1 MIGVDTVILYY
12 IAQTLFFSE
21 VRCMSDLYEPVQKE
35 PFTNTASVYPKCME
49 YIPLYKN
56 TTMETKRTARREP
69 IKAAYS
75 VSSWFCSS
83 WLRIGG
89 LTKAK
94 PL

>member
-49 YIPLYKN
+49 YIQPYARKN
-56 TTMETKRTARREP
+56 YESNKGDGTQGTDK
-69 IKAAYS
+69 
-75 VSSWFCSS
+75 
-83 WLRIGG
+83 GG
-89 LTKAK
+89 LFGK
-94 PL
+94 

>member
-49 YIPLYKN
+49 YI
-56 TTMETKRTARREP
+56 RS
-69 IKAAYS
+69 IKT
-75 VSSWFCSS
+75 
-83 WLRIGG
+83 LRWKQRGRHAG
-89 LTKAK
+89 NQ
-94 PL
+94 